1 MKSLVCGLLVLV
13 AGAVCAQDFPL
24 RPVRFV
30 VPYAPGAINDA
41 VARMLAQRLTETWPH
56 PVIVDNRGGGGSII
70 GTEIVARSPP
80 DGHTMLLTSVAH
92 AITPALHKKLP
103 YDVMRDFAYVTR
115 VGYGPFILA
124 VHPGLAVNSVKG
136 LVAAAKAKPGQIS
149 YGSSGIGG
157 GAHLATEVF
166 KSMAGIDLVHVPYKG
181 GGPAIAD
188 LLAGQVQL
196 TFATPIALGG
206 HIKAGRLRAL
216 AVSSATRARPARS
229 ADHGRSLLSGLRR
242 RARLGSRR
250 ARGHPQS
257 GDRTHSCLGRH
268 DPAPARSHR
277 ALCRAKRRDHRR
289 DARRSDRTHAIGTRT
304 LGQGSQGFG
313 RKDRLKRCARGPCV
327 GIESLVRGDPERRP

>member
-1 MKSLVCGLLVLV
+1 MKALLCGLLALV
-13 AGAVCAQDFPL
+13 AGFAHAQDFPL

-56 PVIVDNRGGGGSII
+56 PVIVDNRGGGGTII

-115 VGYGPFILA
+115 VGYGPFLLA
-124 VHPGLAVNSVKG
+124 VHPGLAVDSVKG
-136 LVAAAKAKPGQIS
+136 LIAVAKAKPGQIS

-216 AVSSATRARPARS
+216 AVSSATRARALPDLPTMAEACCPGYDAAPGWGVAVPAATPRPVIERIHAS
-229 ADHGRSLLSGLRR
+229 VAGILRQPEVVER
-242 RARLGSRR
+242 FA
-250 ARGHPQS
+250 AQS
-257 GDRTHSCLGRH
+257 VEITGGTPAQATAHMRT
-268 DPAPARSHR
+268 
-277 ALCRAKRRDHRR
+277 
-289 DARRSDRTHAIGTRT
+289 
-304 LGQGSQGFG
+304 
-313 RKDRLKRCARGPCV
+313 
-327 GIESLVRGDPERRP
+327 ELVRWAKAVKDSGAKID